1 MTSHSYLDIMTELK
15 EAVTDDECMPEN
27 VKDDVIYQ
35 IDMLFDTLW
44 KYSD

>member
-1 MTSHSYLDIMTELK
+1 MTSRSYLDIMTELK
-15 EAVTDDECMPEN
+15 ETVVEDECMPEAA
-27 VKDDVIYQ
+27 KTDVIYQ